1 MIKAF
6 FLTIAFLDKIL
17 DYRINH
23 RIIIIFYK
31 LYYIICIIYIYIF
44 VFIFIYIYTLPA
56 CMQHASGYKGSH
68 RFTRMRFLFFFSLLN
83 QSCQRID
90 RRTSRVTRDRWTTGH
105 VKRWSDTDKHEQMR
119 SALCEISFDWFKFEL
134 KRDSEWRVEKWRE
147 ASIRRPIFSSPRG
160 FLRFTFQIVLH
171 LIHTWYYLSIVE
183 ESLWVET
190 IEQRLTTLIE
200 FSQSEMRTRAV
211 RYFFTTT
218 VTGNWWYRCT
228 SFVFV
233 VIVRSMKLWKKIR
246 I

>member
-1 MIKAF
+1 MF
-6 FLTIAFLDKIL
+6 FYLIANRSTRRLARWREMRRR
-17 DYRINH
+17 YM
-23 RIIIIFYK
+23 Y
-31 LYYIICIIYIYIF
+31 IYIYL
-44 VFIFIYIYTLPA
+44 YLYLYTYTRCLRA
-56 CMQHASGYKGSH
+56 CSMHQGTKDRIDLLACV
-68 RFTRMRFLFFFSLLN
+68 FFFFFFLLN

-218 VTGNWWYRCT
+218 VTGNWWYRCA

>member
-1 MIKAF
+1 MARD
-6 FLTIAFLDKIL
+6 ASKI
-17 DYRINH
+17 YV
-23 RIIIIFYK
+23 Y
-31 LYYIICIIYIYIF
+31 IYIYIC
-44 VFIFIYIYTLPA
+44 IYIYIHIHVA
-56 CMQHASGYKGSH
+56 CVHAACIRVQRIASIYSH
-68 RFTRMRFLFFFSLLN
+68 AFSFFFFPSKSKLSKDWSAN
-83 QSCQRID
+83 ESRDAGQVDDRSCQAVIGHGQT
-90 RRTSRVTRDRWTTGH
+90 RTNAIR
-105 VKRWSDTDKHEQMR
+105 
-119 SALCEISFDWFKFEL
+119 ALIEIIFISFDWFKFEL